1 VARTPRRAAARTV
14 PAEPA
19 LARYHAKRD
28 FAKTPEPRGDAVRK
42 RSGSTFVVQK
52 HSASRLHYDFRL
64 EIDGVLKSWAIPK
77 GPSLCPGDKRLAM
90 ETEDHPIEY
99 GRFEGVIPEG
109 EYGGGAVLLW
119 DRGTYAPAGD
129 PAAAARAGRLK
140 FTLAGEKLRGGF
152 SLVRIRGRDRRDA
165 AGRTWLLVKE
175 RDEHARPASEPSL
188 TETRP
193 ESVVSGRRVEEIAKA
208 RDRAWHSN
216 RSAAAGRRAAST
228 RPVSS
233 HNREPL
239 QGLSVAGA
247 RPGRLPEFI
256 HPQLATLV
264 EAPPEGEDWLHEM
277 KFDGYRI
284 LSRIDKGRATL
295 WSRNARDWT
304 AQFPGIA
311 DALSRLQAKQG
322 LLDGEIAVL
331 VPNGTTS
338 FQALQNAMS
347 TGGQGELVYFV
358 FDLLHLDGQDLTGA
372 PLEARKHALEKLVGT
387 NRDGPIRYSTHVV
400 GQGEEFF
407 SQACRRGLEGV
418 VSKRRDRPYEP
429 GRGRSWLKV
438 KCVHEQEF
446 VVGAFTEPKGTRTG
460 LGALLLG
467 VNDPSGGLA
476 YVGKVG
482 TGFTGDS
489 AHRLRTRLDHLRV
502 STSPFRRPPPAASE
516 ARWVKPELVAEV
528 QFSEWTKDGRLRH
541 PSFKGLREDKAA
553 KDVVRE
559 RPADTG
565 RDTASGDATSRAS
578 TARADPPSRRAKG
591 GGDAV
596 VAGIRITHPDRVVYP
611 GEGVTKEALARYYA
625 AIAEYMLPHLR
636 SRPAALLRCPE
647 GLGSECFYQK
657 HPGSW
662 APSSLRRVRI
672 REKSK
677 TDDYLV
683 IENVAG
689 LVSLVQMGVLEFHTW
704 NAQADGLETPDRLVF
719 DLDPGP
725 DVPWPAV
732 RAAARVVRARLE
744 AHGLASFVKT
754 TGGKGLHVVAPIS
767 PGPAWSAGVDFASRV
782 TEDLVAETPRA
793 FVATM
798 AKAARKGKIF
808 VDYFRNQRGAT
819 SVAAYSTRARP
830 GAPVSTPI
838 TWEELDSIPAGDH
851 FTIDTVQRRLA
862 SMSRDPWSGYGAPEQ
877 RLPKTRAR

>member
-1 VARTPRRAAARTV
+1 LSRVSPVARLRRGAAART
-14 PAEPA
+14 
-19 LARYHAKRD
+19 
-28 FAKTPEPRGDAVRK
+28 
-42 RSGSTFVVQK
+42 
-52 HSASRLHYDFRL
+52 
-64 EIDGVLKSWAIPK
+64 
-77 GPSLCPGDKRLAM
+77 
-90 ETEDHPIEY
+90 
-99 GRFEGVIPEG
+99 
-109 EYGGGAVLLW
+109 
-119 DRGTYAPAGD
+119 APA
-129 PAAAARAGRLK
+129 P
-140 FTLAGEKLRGGF
+140 
-152 SLVRIRGRDRRDA
+152 IRN
-165 AGRTWLLVKE
+165 
-175 RDEHARPASEPSL
+175 L
-188 TETRP
+188 TVP
-193 ESVVSGRRVEEIAKA
+193 
-208 RDRAWHSN
+208 
-216 RSAAAGRRAAST
+216 
-228 RPVSS
+228 
-233 HNREPL
+233 
-239 QGLSVAGA
+239 GA

-264 EAPPEGEDWLHEM
+264 EAPPEGDGWLHEM

-284 LSRIDKGRATL
+284 LGRIDRGRATL

-304 AQFPGIA
+304 AQFPRIA
-311 DALSRLQAKQG
+311 DQLTRLPMDQG
-322 LLDGEIAVL
+322 LLDGEVAVL
-331 VPNGTTS
+331 LPNGTTS
-338 FQALQNAMS
+338 FQALQNALS

-372 PLEARKHALEKLVGT
+372 HLEDRKQALEKLVET
-387 NRDGPIRYSTHVV
+387 DRSGPIRYSTHVV
-400 GQGEEFF
+400 GRGEEFF
-407 SQACRRGLEGV
+407 RQACRRGLEGV

-438 KCVHEQEF
+438 KCVNEQEF
-446 VVGAFTEPKGTRTG
+446 VVGAFTEPKGTRAG

-467 VNDPSGGLA
+467 VNDPAGGLA

-482 TGFTGDS
+482 TGFTGAS
-489 AHRLRTRLDHLRV
+489 ARRLRTRLDHLRV

-528 QFSEWTKDGRLRH
+528 QFSEWTQDGRLRH

-559 RPADTG
+559 RPADAA
-565 RDTASGDATSRAS
+565 RHTASAEPTSPES
-578 TARADPPSRRAKG
+578 ADSPRRRAKG

-596 VAGIRITHPDRVVYP
+596 VAGIRITHADRVVYP

-625 AIAEYMLPHLR
+625 AIAEHMLPHLR

-672 REKSK
+672 REKRK

-683 IENVAG
+683 IEDVAG
-689 LVSLVQMGVLEFHTW
+689 LVSLVQMGVVEIHTW

-732 RAAARVVRARLE
+732 RAAARVVRASLE
-744 AHGLASFVKT
+744 THGLGSFVKT
-754 TGGKGLHVVAPIS
+754 TGGKGLHVVAPIE
-767 PGPAWSAGVDFASRV
+767 PGPGWSACVDFARRV
-782 TEDLVAETPRA
+782 TEDLVSETPRA
-793 FVATM
+793 FTATM

-838 TWEELDSIPAGDH
+838 TWEELDSIPDGNH
-851 FTIDTVQRRLA
+851 FTIDTVQHRLA
-862 SMSRDPWSGYGAPEQ
+862 RMSRDPWSGYGALEQ